1 MYIANAL
8 AIMLLTSL
16 GGNGLVVTGKRSIPV
31 MMTGNHLSPVTLNA
45 ATLEA

>member
-16 GGNGLVVTGKRSIPV
+16 GGNDSFVTGKVTIPV
-31 MMTGNHLSPVTLNA
+31 MMTGNSLSPVTVDA

>member
-16 GGNGLVVTGKRSIPV
+16 GGNDSFVTGKCSIPV
-31 MMTGNHLSPVTLNA
+31 MMTGNHLSPVTLNV
-45 ATLEA
+45 ATLGA